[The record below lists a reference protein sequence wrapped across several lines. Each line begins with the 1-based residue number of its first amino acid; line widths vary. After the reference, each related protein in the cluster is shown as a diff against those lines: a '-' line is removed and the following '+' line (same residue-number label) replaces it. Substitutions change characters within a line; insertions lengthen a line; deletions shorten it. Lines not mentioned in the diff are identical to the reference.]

1 MPGMI
6 WERER
11 EPFLDD
17 KWFFYLTLFLTLFA
31 ISVSF
36 GLIPR
41 NHPLK
46 STSKAAAPPTAGAWL
61 AINNP
66 TLPSGGR

>member
-1 MPGMI
+1 MPGTI

-41 NHPLK
+41 NHSLNSREK
-46 STSKAAAPPTAGAWL
+46 TTAPATAEDRMAT
-61 AINNP
+61 NNP
-66 TLPSGGR
+66 NLPSGGR